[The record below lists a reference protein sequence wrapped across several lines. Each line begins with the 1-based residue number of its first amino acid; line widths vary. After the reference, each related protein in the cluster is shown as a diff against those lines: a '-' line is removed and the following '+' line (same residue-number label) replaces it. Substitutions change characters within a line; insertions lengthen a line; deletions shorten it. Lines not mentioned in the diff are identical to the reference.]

1 MSRRLLLITTVT
13 ALLLSIVPTR
23 AKYLLVETK
32 DKTED
37 LKDKTDEPKS
47 ISTTKP
53 AEKGGR
59 FMLFFYHGVFLA
71 FFCPFFT
78 LTQIKQPALLK
89 KKIVLAPGVSG
100 VGFLLYPE
108 ISTFIPR

>member
-1 MSRRLLLITTVT
+1 MSRRPLLITTVT
-13 ALLLSIVPTR
+13 TLLLSIVPTR

-78 LTQIKQPALLK
+78 LTQIKQPAQ
-89 KKIVLAPGVSG
+89 KIFLAPGVSG